1 MGPRD
6 RRQARRGPSGT
17 RYQMRQKLI
26 SIGDD
31 YWIEN
36 SDGQR
41 AFKVD
46 GKAVRVRHTLFL
58 EDTGG
63 NGLYKIQERKARV
76 RDTMAVED
84 SAGNAVA
91 TVKKALVSPIRDRWT
106 VTLAAGGEWSVQG
119 NIVDHEYTISGP
131 SGPVAAVS
139 KKWFR
144 VRDTYGVEVSSGHDD
159 ALVLA
164 VTVVV
169 DAMTTR

>member
-6 RRQARRGPSGT
+6 RRQARRGPAGT

-41 AFKVD
+41 TFKVD

-58 EDTGG
+58 EDV
-63 NGLYKIQERKARV
+63 NGAALYKIQERKARV

-84 SAGNAVA
+84 SNGNPVA
-91 TVKKALVSPIRDRWT
+91 TAKKALVSPLRDRWT
-106 VTLAAGGEWSVQG
+106 VALAAGGEWSVQG
-119 NIVDHEYTISGP
+119 NIVDHEYSIDGP
-131 SGPVAAVS
+131 GGSVASVS

-144 VRDTYGVEVSSGHDD
+144 VRDTYGVEIMPGNDD

-164 VTVVV
+164 VTVVL

>member
-6 RRQARRGPSGT
+6 RRRARRGPSGT

-36 SDGQR
+36 ESGER
-41 AFKVD
+41 VFKVD

-58 EDTGG
+58 EDAGG
-63 NGLYKIQERKARV
+63 SSRYKIQERKARV

-84 SAGNAVA
+84 NAGNPVA
-91 TVKKALVSPIRDRWT
+91 TVQQALVSPVRNRWT
-106 VTLAAGGEWSVQG
+106 VKLAAGGDWSVQG
-119 NIVDHEYTISGP
+119 NIVDHEYSISGP
-131 SGPVAAVS
+131 DGTVAAVS

-144 VRDTYGVEVSSGHDD
+144 VRDTYGVEVSPGHDD

-164 VTVVV
+164 VTVVI